1 MCLLIQ
7 DYCKLYLL
15 FLLEN
20 KDQAVYGFRHST
32 FISIHND
39 QKWVSSISSH
49 LKNTYILSETVP
61 ELGAVVKCRHSY
73 VLTKIWVVME
83 HLYLGAN
90 LFCLTIQVSC
100 QVLMRRSIKHWRGQ
114 RREKFHRVLMW
125 FALHVWVRVT
135 LVSPI
140 FAFVRFSLLFIMSS
154 PYVYDLHVR
163 PLGWEP
169 VPNKSQ
175 IVCVLNTCFILIHCV
190 DVVCSIS
197 IDWIFYRKSTISLLR
212 WSLSWLCR
220 F

>member
-20 KDQAVYGFRHST
+20 KDEAVYGFRHST
-32 FISIHND
+32 FISMHND
-39 QKWVSSISSH
+39 QKWVRSVSSH

-100 QVLMRRSIKHWRGQ
+100 QVLTRRSIKH
-114 RREKFHRVLMW
+114 
-125 FALHVWVRVT
+125 
-135 LVSPI
+135 
-140 FAFVRFSLLFIMSS
+140 
-154 PYVYDLHVR
+154 
-163 PLGWEP
+163 
-169 VPNKSQ
+169 
-175 IVCVLNTCFILIHCV
+175 
-190 DVVCSIS
+190 
-197 IDWIFYRKSTISLLR
+197 
-212 WSLSWLCR
+212 
-220 F
+220 